1 VISPGSPSKAS
12 EFPAPAAAPEGF
24 STSLV
29 HLYRAEMHRMTVWR
43 QRLDVTSNWAIILT
57 MGITT
62 FALGA
67 HTVPHFVLLLGL
79 AIIAISILMEARR
92 YQHLHHSEWRLHLID
107 RGFFAPLLRL
117 ESPISSLR
125 WREMLAA
132 DLVQPRLL
140 ISLFCAARVRLRRN
154 YLSLTYFT
162 TAVWIT
168 KLYVHP
174 GSPNSFAEFYARLSV
189 GNIIPSW
196 FVAASAVIFLVGSTV
211 LALSCPTIEQLEKWE
226 QPEPGRC
233 SDPFPLP

>member
-1 VISPGSPSKAS
+1 VSELPG
-12 EFPAPAAAPEGF
+12 PAAVPEGF
-24 STSLV
+24 STPLV

-92 YQHLHHSEWRLHLID
+92 YRHLHHSEWRLHLMD
-107 RGFFAPLLRL
+107 RGFYAPHLRL
-117 ESPISSLR
+117 ESPIASER

-132 DLVQPRLL
+132 DLEQPRLL

-154 YLSLTYFT
+154 YLPLAYFT
-162 TAVWIT
+162 TAVWLT

-174 GSPNSFAEFYARLSV
+174 SSPTSFAEFYSRLSV

-196 FVAASAVIFLVGSTV
+196 FVAGSAVIFIVGSTV
-211 LALSCPTIEQLEKWE
+211 LALTCPTIEQLEKWGL
-226 QPEPGRC
+226 PEPGRKG
-233 SDPFPLP
+233 DPFPLP

>member
-12 EFPAPAAAPEGF
+12 ELPAPAAAPEGF

-117 ESPISSLR
+117 ESPIASLR